1 MNKSE
6 KLLLL
11 LLLVLAVSFGLA
23 YHRLSREIGAV
34 KAEMVSEYLRQEGFY
49 FNGDLHPAETLQIF
63 EGRPFISY
71 HFVKEFMAEDMTL
84 SASGQRVYIPIDK
97 VHLDFE
103 DQTLNA
109 YLKENLVDINLPLY
123 QGEYLPL
130 DTLAKVLF
138 FEYGEVDHH
147 WYLLTEEKVMTGRAR
162 GSLYIN
168 HNLNIEGAR
177 LEGDVEVLGVLAGE
191 GVFVV
196 SDHLVGFVR
205 EKDFEES
212 SGDGRYFSRYSFR
225 EQEPLDD
232 PFYLVWDQINS
243 YEEAVSFD
251 PVLVEKSADVISPT
265 LFALNINGIII
276 NSADLTYSRW
286 AHEEEKRVWAL
297 VSNAFNPDWT
307 REMLEEEALKS
318 RFIAQLVLL
327 GLIYEYDG
335 INLDFENIYL
345 ADQELLNDF
354 VREASEVMA
363 LTGLPLSM
371 DFTVP
376 EGSDQWSKVYDRQT
390 LAGYLDYFILMAYD
404 EFWASS
410 DISGPVAS
418 LPWTLEGVL
427 KTLELVPTEKLILG
441 IPGYMRV
448 WEDTG
453 GGNTSNVLSIKN
465 RDSYLEERNFEITY
479 LEDLSMNYASR
490 REGNTLYRIWLEDET
505 AIGRRLEIVKDFN
518 LPGIALWR
526 RNFID
531 EQTEQFIEENL
542 D

>member
-1 MNKSE
+1 MTKSE
-6 KLLLL
+6 KLLWMLL
-11 LLLVLAVSFGLA
+11 LLLAVSSGLA
-23 YHRLSREIGAV
+23 YHRLTREIGAV

-49 FNGDLHPAETLQIF
+49 FNGELHPTETLQIV

-84 SASGQRVYIPIDK
+84 SASGQRVYIPIDQA
-97 VHLDFE
+97 HLDFD

-109 YLKENLVDINLPLY
+109 YLKENLVDINIPLY
-123 QGEYLPL
+123 LGEYLPL

-147 WYLLTEEKVMTGRAR
+147 WYLMTEEKVMTGKAR

-168 HNLNIEGAR
+168 HNLNIEGDR
-177 LEGDVEVLGVLAGE
+177 LEGEEEVLGVPAGE

-196 SDHLVGFVR
+196 SDHLVGYVR

-212 SGDGRYFSRYSFR
+212 PGESRYFSRYSFR
-225 EQEPLDD
+225 EQGPLED
-232 PFYLVWDQINS
+232 PLYLVWDQVNS
-243 YEEAVSFD
+243 YEEAVNFD

-265 LFALNINGIII
+265 FFSLNINGIII
-276 NSADLTYSRW
+276 NTADLTYSRW
-286 AHEEEKRVWAL
+286 AHAEEKRVWAL

-307 REMLEEEALKS
+307 REMLEDEALKS
-318 RFIAQLVLL
+318 RFIAQMVLL
-327 GLIYEYDG
+327 SLIYEYDG

-345 ADQELLNDF
+345 ADQERLSDF

-376 EGSDQWSKVYDRQT
+376 EGSDQWSKVYDRET

-410 DISGPVAS
+410 DVSGPVAS

-427 KTLELVPTEKLILG
+427 KTLELVPPEKLILG

-490 REGNTLYRIWLEDET
+490 REGDTLYRIWLEDET

>member
-1 MNKSE
+1 MKKSE

-23 YHRLSREIGAV
+23 YHRLTREIGAV

-49 FNGDLHPAETLQIF
+49 FNGELHPAETLQIF

-97 VHLDFE
+97 AHLDFE
-103 DQTLNA
+103 DQTLNT

-123 QGEYLPL
+123 QGDYLPL

-162 GSLYIN
+162 GNLYIN

-177 LEGDVEVLGVLAGE
+177 LEGDEEVLGVLAGE

-196 SDHLVGFVR
+196 SDHFVGFVR

-327 GLIYEYDG
+327 SLIYEYDG

-376 EGSDQWSKVYDRQT
+376 EGSDQWSKVYDRET

-410 DISGPVAS
+410 DVSGPVAS

-427 KTLELVPTEKLILG
+427 KTLELVPPEKLILG

>member
-1 MNKSE
+1 
-6 KLLLL
+6 
-11 LLLVLAVSFGLA
+11 
-23 YHRLSREIGAV
+23 
-34 KAEMVSEYLRQEGFY
+34 
-49 FNGDLHPAETLQIF
+49 
-63 EGRPFISY
+63 
-71 HFVKEFMAEDMTL
+71 
-84 SASGQRVYIPIDK
+84 
-97 VHLDFE
+97 
-103 DQTLNA
+103 
-109 YLKENLVDINLPLY
+109 
-123 QGEYLPL
+123 
-130 DTLAKVLF
+130 
-138 FEYGEVDHH
+138 
-147 WYLLTEEKVMTGRAR
+147 
-162 GSLYIN
+162 
-168 HNLNIEGAR
+168 
-177 LEGDVEVLGVLAGE
+177 
-191 GVFVV
+191 
-196 SDHLVGFVR
+196 
-205 EKDFEES
+205 
-212 SGDGRYFSRYSFR
+212 
-225 EQEPLDD
+225 
-232 PFYLVWDQINS
+232 
-243 YEEAVSFD
+243 
-251 PVLVEKSADVISPT
+251 
-265 LFALNINGIII
+265 
-276 NSADLTYSRW
+276 
-286 AHEEEKRVWAL
+286 
-297 VSNAFNPDWT
+297 
-307 REMLEEEALKS
+307 
-318 RFIAQLVLL
+318 
-327 GLIYEYDG
+327 
-335 INLDFENIYL
+335 
-345 ADQELLNDF
+345 
-354 VREASEVMA
+354 MA